1 MRGYLGILI
10 CAVVVLAV
18 LVGLSAVGS
27 VQFDQPPE
35 TESNPMRSSY
45 NAGPTGT
52 RAFYQFL
59 EDSGARVS
67 HWRESYQTL
76 ERRNQNGI
84 LIAVGPFPDQNE
96 VPDSESDALR
106 SWVAQGGRAII
117 ISRTPRAQFDDPRI
131 AVRSTDHPPPID
143 DDDIVDDNS
152 QSLLSQ
158 PTDLTRGLQGLAL
171 SKFAERMRF
180 NSPRPPGQ
188 SPRTLPERVLEGP
201 VVHIGDEAG
210 AVLADF
216 DLVKGRVLFLSDPF
230 VVSNSGIGRG
240 SNLTLALNMIHA
252 MGAPKSPILFD
263 EFHHG
268 YQSET
273 NPLLAYL
280 HGTPVI
286 WILGQGM
293 LLVAAIFFSRGRRYG
308 RPLPLPTVDRHSP
321 LEFVSSMA
329 NLEQVSQARD
339 LAIENIYPRFKSRMA
354 RLLGLRMRSHPSE
367 FARAVARRRT
377 SVSPD
382 EMRRTIEES
391 EAILAG
397 HVVDDHRLVDLV
409 ARMRRIASRL
419 Q

>member
-1 MRGYLGILI
+1 MRGYLGILV

-18 LVGLSAVGS
+18 IVGLSTAGT
-27 VQFDQPPE
+27 VQFDKPPE
-35 TESNPMRSSY
+35 TESNPVRSSY

-52 RAFYQFL
+52 KALYQFL
-59 EDSGARVS
+59 EESGASVN

-84 LIAVGPFPDQNE
+84 LIVIGPFPDQNQ
-96 VPDSESDALR
+96 VPDAESEALKG
-106 SWVAQGGRAII
+106 WIAQGGHAII

-131 AVRSTDHPPPID
+131 APRSTDHPSID
-143 DDDIVDDNS
+143 DQDIVDDNN

-158 PTDLTRGLQGLAL
+158 PTELIRGLHGLVL
-171 SKFAERMRF
+171 SKLAERMRF

-188 SPRTLPERVLEGP
+188 SSSTVPERVIEGP

-240 SNLTLALNMIHA
+240 SNLRLALNMLHVL
-252 MGAPKSPILFD
+252 GAPKKPILFD

-280 HGTPVI
+280 HGTPVV
-286 WILGQGM
+286 WIIGQAL
-293 LLVAAIFFSRGRRYG
+293 LLVAAIFFSRGKRYG

-329 NLEQVSQARD
+329 NLEQVSRARD
-339 LAIENIYPRFKSRMA
+339 LAVENIYPRFKSRMA
-354 RLLGLRMRSHPSE
+354 RLLGLRLRSSPNE
-367 FARAVARRRT
+367 FAAAVARRRT

-397 HVVDDHRLVDLV
+397 HAVDDHRLVDLV

>member
-18 LVGLSAVGS
+18 IVGLSAAGS

-35 TESNPMRSSY
+35 TESNPVRSSY

-52 RAFYQFL
+52 KALYQFL
-59 EDSGARVS
+59 AESGATVN

-84 LIAVGPFPDQNE
+84 LIIIGPFQDQNQVADAE
-96 VPDSESDALR
+96 SEALKG
-106 SWVAQGGRAII
+106 WIAQGGNAII

-131 AVRSTDHPPPID
+131 VPRSTDHPPVD
-143 DDDIVDDNS
+143 NEDIVDDNN

-158 PTDLTRGLQGLAL
+158 PTELTHGLQALVL
-171 SKFAERMRF
+171 SKLAERMRF

-188 SPRTLPERVLEGP
+188 SSRTVQERVLEGP

-216 DLVKGRVLFLSDPF
+216 DLLKGRVLFLSDPF

-240 SNLTLALNMIHA
+240 SNLTLVLNMLHA
-252 MGAPKSPILFD
+252 LGAPKKAILFD

-280 HGTPVI
+280 HGTPVL
-286 WILGQGM
+286 WILATSL
-293 LLVAAIFFSRGRRYG
+293 LLVAAIFFSRGKRYG
-308 RPLPLPTVDRHSP
+308 RPLPSPTLDRHSP

-329 NLEQVSQARD
+329 NLEQVSRARD
-339 LAIENIYPRFKSRMA
+339 LAVENIYPRFKSRMA
-354 RLLGLRMRSHPSE
+354 RLLGLRLRSSPNE
-367 FARAVARRRT
+367 FAAAVARRRT

-397 HVVDDHRLVDLV
+397 HAIDDHRLVDLV

>member
-18 LVGLSAVGS
+18 IVGLSAAGS

-35 TESNPMRSSY
+35 TESNPVRSSY

-52 RAFYQFL
+52 KALYQFL
-59 EDSGARVS
+59 EESGAGVS
-67 HWRESYQTL
+67 HWRENYQTL

-84 LIAVGPFPDQNE
+84 LIVIGPFPDQNQVTDAE
-96 VPDSESDALR
+96 SEALKD
-106 SWVAQGGRAII
+106 WVAHGGRAII

-131 AVRSTDHPPPID
+131 VPRSTDHAPVD
-143 DDDIVDDNS
+143 NEDIVDDNN

-158 PTDLTRGLQGLAL
+158 PTELTRGLQGLVL
-171 SKFAERMRF
+171 SKLAERMRF
-180 NSPRPPGQ
+180 NSPPPPGQ
-188 SPRTLPERVLEGP
+188 SSRTVPERALDGP
-201 VVHIGDEAG
+201 LIHIGDEAG

-240 SNLTLALNMIHA
+240 SNLTLALNMIGA
-252 MGAPKSPILFD
+252 LGAPKRPILFD

-273 NPLLAYL
+273 NPLFAYL

-286 WILGQGM
+286 WILGQCL
-293 LLVAAIFFSRGRRYG
+293 LLVAAIFFSRGKRYG

-329 NLEQVSQARD
+329 NLEQVSRARD
-339 LAIENIYPRFKSRMA
+339 LAVENIYPRFKSRMA
-354 RLLGLRMRSHPSE
+354 RLLGLHLRSSPHE
-367 FARAVARRRT
+367 FAAAVARRRT

-391 EAILAG
+391 EAILLG
-397 HVVDDHRLVDLV
+397 HAVDDHRLVDLV